1 MSSFAPGKAAQT
13 GAPPTQS
20 TFDLLHSTFV
30 SSSAAPSQEYERL
43 CKVVL
48 QRRLRNLFALSTLAA
63 AGALA
68 IAIFDPRGLPS
79 SLFNIVPVVLF
90 APIAFLGTLPVLVLR
105 KQTITTVRP
114 PLPTLF
120 ARLAQVQKRTIA
132 LPIFVAYLIASVTL
146 HFAYIWAASW
156 ASQDARLGWF
166 FFHQGRDAWQLNE
179 RRLVLSL
186 FHLTLAAWATVQH
199 ITEDRS
205 QVAFDDD
212 GSLAIPARLA
222 ARSRVRLAVAIRSAM
237 SAWVVFWS
245 GYVLFR
251 RPVLRFFLAHVLP
264 VWSRSNMYAMM
275 RHNGSYSIT
284 LAARA
289 FSSGLFIFLAFE
301 ATHVLFEVYATQ
313 PMTVSQFG
321 SNPNQVLLSGLR
333 SSDPYYQQFA
343 FLDLATL
350 TLRDASRRQAIFKD
364 VKPGSATGG
373 AWAEISRECLL
384 LLGTEL
390 QRVRGRGRLPDTSSS
405 AAPTSSSTSGS
416 SAQAQQQS
424 ATNRAAVKAGDVFQP
439 TRATLFDKLA
449 AVAGSSSSTGLG
461 SSPAAQTAARQLTE
475 GPAAQQ
481 AQQAI
486 STALNVAGSAVARVP
501 SILQTSSL
509 VPTAVVD
516 AAKSVEQAAQTAV
529 PASSVVDVV
538 GTEHSVARFVPGFL
552 RAGIFDIAIEY
563 RVKNCVKRRHEV
575 VCAVQ
580 ALSNLI
586 CASLTED
593 PYGVAQRDIPKVLE
607 AFVRF
612 LSSIKALSADLEAAA
627 DAVAGGREEKER
639 ARRLVEKEVG
649 DVEDALRAGTKAILT
664 EFAEYLGEFRFPTQ
678 IAAQLQLLV
687 DWGG

>member
-1 MSSFAPGKAAQT
+1 MSAFAPANTAQT

-20 TFDLLHSTFV
+20 TFDLLHSTFI
-30 SSSAAPSQEYERL
+30 SSSSAPSQEYERL

-48 QRRLRNLFALSTLAA
+48 QRRLRNLFGLSAIAA

-68 IAIFDPRGLPS
+68 IAIFDPRGLPA
-79 SLFNIVPVVLF
+79 SLFNIVPIVLF
-90 APIAFLGTLPVLVLR
+90 APFAFLGTVPVLVLR

-120 ARLAQVQKRTIA
+120 ARLSQLQKRSIT
-132 LPIFVAYLIASVTL
+132 LPIFVAYLLSAVTL

-156 ASQDARLGWF
+156 ASRDARLGWF
-166 FFHQGRDAWQLNE
+166 FFHQGCLNE

-186 FHLTLAAWATVQH
+186 FHLTLAAWATVKH
-199 ITEDRS
+199 VLEDRS
-205 QVAFDDD
+205 QVEFDDD
-212 GSLAIPARLA
+212 SDLTIPARLA
-222 ARSRVRLAVAIRSAM
+222 ARGRTRVATAIRSAS
-237 SAWVVFWS
+237 SAWMLFWS
-245 GYVLFR
+245 GYALFR

-275 RHNGSYSIT
+275 RHNGSYSVT

-289 FSSGLFIFLAFE
+289 FSSALFIFLVFE
-301 ATHVLFEVYATQ
+301 STHVLFEVYATQ

-321 SNPNQVLLSGLR
+321 SKPNQVLLSGLR

-343 FLDLATL
+343 FIELSTL
-350 TLRDASRRQAIFKD
+350 TLRDASRRQAIYKD

-373 AWAEISRECLL
+373 AWEEISRECLL

-390 QRVRGRGRLPDTSSS
+390 QHAS
-405 AAPTSSSTSGS
+405 SSSTQS
-416 SAQAQQQS
+416 SQNGAAAPAPSQQQP
-424 ATNRAAVKAGDVFQP
+424 TNRAAVMAGNVFQP

-449 AVAGSSSSTGLG
+449 AAASNSSAAGTGSATAVQTVARRTVESTTG
-461 SSPAAQTAARQLTE
+461 
-475 GPAAQQ
+475 QQ
-481 AQQAI
+481 AQQAV
-486 STALNVAGSAVARVP
+486 STALSAAGSAVSRVP

-509 VPTAVVD
+509 VPTTVAH
-516 AAKSVEQAAQTAV
+516 AAESVEQAALTAF

-538 GTEHSVARFVPGFL
+538 GTEHSVARFVPGLL
-552 RAGIFDIAIEY
+552 RAGIFEIAIEY
-563 RVKNCVKRRHEV
+563 RVKNCIKRRHEI

-593 PYGVAQRDIPKVLE
+593 PYGVTQRDIPKVLE

-612 LSSIKALSADLEAAA
+612 LSALKSLSADLEAAA
-627 DAVAGGREEKER
+627 DAVAGGQDEKDR
-639 ARRLVEKEVG
+639 ARRMVEKEVG
-649 DVEDALRAGTKAILT
+649 EVEDALRAGTKAILT
-664 EFAEYLGEFRFPTQ
+664 EFAEYLGEFRFPTS

>member
-1 MSSFAPGKAAQT
+1 MSVFAPAKVSQV

-30 SSSAAPSQEYERL
+30 SSSPAPSQEYERL

-48 QRRLRNLFALSTLAA
+48 QRRLRNIFGLSALSAA
-63 AGALA
+63 AALA
-68 IAIFDPRGLPS
+68 VAIFDPRGLPS

-90 APIAFLGTLPVLVLR
+90 GPVAFLGTLPVLVLR
-105 KQTITTVRP
+105 KQTVTPVRP

-120 ARLAQVQKRTIA
+120 ARLSQLQKRRVT
-132 LPIFVAYLIASVTL
+132 LPIFVAYFIAATTL
-146 HFAYIWAASW
+146 HFAYVWAASW
-156 ASQDARLGWF
+156 VSEDARLGWS

-186 FHLTLAAWATVQH
+186 FHLTLAAWATVKH
-199 ITEDRS
+199 VTEDRS
-205 QVAFDDD
+205 QVIFDDD
-212 GSLAIPARLA
+212 STLTIPSRLIVRGRTRLA
-222 ARSRVRLAVAIRSAM
+222 AAIRSAS
-237 SAWVVFWS
+237 SAWIFFWS
-245 GYVLFR
+245 AYALFR

-289 FSSGLFIFLAFE
+289 FSSALFVFLAFE
-301 ATHVLFEVYATQ
+301 AAHVLFEVYATQ
-313 PMTVSQFG
+313 PMSVSQFG

-333 SSDPYYQQFA
+333 SADPYYQQFA
-343 FLDLATL
+343 FLELATL

-364 VKPGSATGG
+364 VKPGNA
-373 AWAEISRECLL
+373 
-384 LLGTEL
+384 
-390 QRVRGRGRLPDTSSS
+390 SSS
-405 AAPTSSSTSGS
+405 SPAPSTAPP
-416 SAQAQQQS
+416 AQSQEHV
-424 ATNRAAVKAGDVFQP
+424 TNRAAVKAGDVFQP

-449 AVAGSSSSTGLG
+449 AAAGSSSTASLG
-461 SSPAAQTAARQLTE
+461 SSPAAQTAARKLTE
-475 GPAAQQ
+475 GVTGPQ
-481 AQQAI
+481 AQQAV
-486 STALNVAGSAVARVP
+486 STALGAAGSVVSRVP

-509 VPTAVVD
+509 VPTTLVD
-516 AAKSVEQAAQTAV
+516 AAKSVERATQSAL

-538 GTEHSVARFVPGFL
+538 GTEHSIARFVPGLL
-552 RAGIFDIAIEY
+552 RASIFDVAIEY

-593 PYGVAQRDIPKVLE
+593 PYGVTQRDIPKVLE

-612 LSSIKALSADLEAAA
+612 LNALKSLSADLEAAA
-627 DAVAGGREEKER
+627 DAVAGGREEKDR
-639 ARRLVEKEVG
+639 ARSVVEGEVG
-649 DVEDALRAGTKAILT
+649 EVQDALRAGTKAILT

-678 IAAQLQLLV
+678 VAAQLQLLV